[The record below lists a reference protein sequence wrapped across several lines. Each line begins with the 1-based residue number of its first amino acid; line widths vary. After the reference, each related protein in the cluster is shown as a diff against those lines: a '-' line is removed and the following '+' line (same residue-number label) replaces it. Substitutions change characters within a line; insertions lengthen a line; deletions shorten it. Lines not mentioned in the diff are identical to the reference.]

1 MSREFENKW
10 AVILGGSSGLGL
22 ASAVKL
28 ASHGMN
34 ICVVHRDRRSHLAS
48 LEENWNLIKS
58 QQVEFKAFNADA
70 LKLNTRQKVLDE
82 IDTSNVY
89 LLLHS
94 LAKGHLKPLLG
105 DPDQRLSSE
114 DLSLTINAMGGSLLD
129 WAQDLISSNRF
140 AKPARIIAFTSEG
153 NQRSWPSYGAV
164 SAAKGVLEALIRQ
177 MAIEYASLGIS
188 SNAVKAGVTLPP
200 SLQMIP
206 DNEKMAF
213 MAQKRNPFGRLTTPQ
228 DIAKVVY
235 LLCRTEA
242 DWINGAIIKADGG
255 ESLR

>member
-22 ASAVKL
+22 ASAIKL

-34 ICVVHRDRRSHLAS
+34 ICVVHRDRRSDLAQI
-48 LEENWNLIKS
+48 EKNWELIRS
-58 QQVEFKAFNADA
+58 QHVEFKTINTDA
-70 LKLNTRQKVLDE
+70 LKLDSRQKVLDE
-82 IDTSNVY
+82 IGSNQVY

-94 LAKGHLKPLLG
+94 LAKGNLKPLKG
-105 DPDQRLSSE
+105 DRDQRLSSQ
-114 DLSLTINAMGGSLLD
+114 DLSLTTNAMGGSLLD
-129 WAQDLISSNRF
+129 WAQELISSDKFSN
-140 AKPARIIAFTSEG
+140 PARIIAFTSEG
-153 NQRSWPSYGAV
+153 NQRTWPAYGAV

-177 MAIEYASLGIS
+177 MAVEYAGLGIS
-188 SNAVKAGVTLPP
+188 TNAIQAGVTLTP
-200 SLQMIP
+200 SFQMIP
-206 DNEKMAF
+206 NNEKMAY
-213 MAQKRNPFGRLTTPQ
+213 MAEKRNPFGRLTTPQ

-235 LLCRTEA
+235 LLSRPEA